1 LNYADIA
8 FSAQTNISVDSVSF
22 VDVSGELGANQSW
35 DFSNLSGEG
44 SPFSYDVV
52 ETAST
57 IFAPEYPNSN
67 FAYDVMDILFF
78 WNGNSDKIEDMG
90 FAMMFEGYTMMQV
103 YSNPKTQIEFPL
115 TYGSSG
121 TDDFENTTELVGF
134 FSSDETGT
142 RSWSVEG
149 YGSLTLPNGTFDDV
163 LLVHVNENSTT
174 VQDVFGTV
182 IELETTTEEYIF
194 YAADFQFPLAIFS
207 TITTD
212 DGFQEDTSTSGALL
226 NTQSVDVAELAMS
239 DLRLAPNP
247 ATNYLR
253 INIPTLMDRGVLQVT
268 SLTGQV
274 VREIQL
280 TGQASVHIELSV
292 ADLPRGMYLIQLR
305 TENEMFRSKVVLE

>member
-1 LNYADIA
+1 
-8 FSAQTNISVDSVSF
+8 
-22 VDVSGELGANQSW
+22 
-35 DFSNLSGEG
+35 
-44 SPFSYDVV
+44 
-52 ETAST
+52 
-57 IFAPEYPNSN
+57 
-67 FAYDVMDILFF
+67 M
-78 WNGNSDKIEDMG
+78 
-90 FAMMFEGYTMMQV
+90 
-103 YSNPKTQIEFPL
+103 
-115 TYGSSG
+115 
-121 TDDFENTTELVGF
+121 
-134 FSSDETGT
+134 
-142 RSWSVEG
+142 
-149 YGSLTLPNGTFDDV
+149 
-163 LLVHVNENSTT
+163 HVNENSTT